1 MSPVWKFRSHCIL
14 LLVAGS
20 AILASF
26 DFAAAQN
33 RPTLTAQPA
42 PRGHYD
48 EVFVN
53 GKDEAGRPIKIVRP
67 QYRDIIG
74 AVADFDEVRI
84 QTITR
89 NSTKD
94 FSGDNAL
101 TPIPRVFLDSE
112 YDGIIKPGIDQRGR
126 ALREFI
132 KDFHLSGGRP
142 RIAEAGIIPQVILD
156 RIVDRKQERALIGHV
171 NPETINFLYGPD
183 ILRDAKGN
191 FRVVEDNFGFL
202 GGLGD
207 LEVALESMYRN
218 VPEYPKLH
226 EREPRDF
233 FRELVRRYR
242 QRAKPLRGKTVLL
255 MSPPYS
261 DNEEKRISEL
271 FANQG
276 VPTVTPRT
284 KARVEFSDDGVWLRS
299 KPGARRQRVGFVI
312 VYGDYRNLDVT
323 HEATVPIAV
332 FDYARRLLPA
342 LSGQIARSVWRKS
355 ESDHKK
361 LFLRIMKEV
370 DPTTKLPD
378 HAALV
383 QVLKDMGHWGH
394 IEAERRSSFVGLI
407 EAVSAGRVAA
417 NYSPGA
423 TVAEDKEFYPYVEK
437 IIEFYL
443 GEKPILKN
451 IPTWDARIDLG
462 RGVYGELN
470 EKLLRDVEKNQSK
483 YVIKVVDGRGGDGI
497 WVGAKISAGEFSI
510 GIKQLRTEPERYK
523 IQPYTALSVVGNMIT
538 DLRVHSDV
546 PPRGQTFVSDTGWSR
561 SLPLSGDGKVNISAE
576 GRESTVIVRSSAKFC
591 EFLFESPSAVPASA
605 IYRAR

>member
-1 MSPVWKFRSHCIL
+1 MSPVWKFRGHWIL
-14 LLVAGS
+14 SLIAGS

-26 DFAAAQN
+26 DFAVAQN

-74 AVADFDEVRI
+74 AVADFDDVRI
-84 QTITR
+84 QAITR

-171 NPETINFLYGPD
+171 NPETIGFLYGPD

-207 LEVALESMYRN
+207 LEIALESMYRN

-255 MSPPYS
+255 MTPPYS
-261 DNEEKRISEL
+261 DNEEKRIRDL
-271 FANQG
+271 FAKEG
-276 VPTVTPRT
+276 VPTVTPQT

-323 HEATVPIAV
+323 HEATGELAV
-332 FDYARRLLPA
+332 LDYARRLLPSLWA
-342 LSGQIARSVWRKS
+342 PKNVWRRS
-355 ESDHKK
+355 ESEAKK
-361 LFLRIMKEV
+361 RFERIMKEV
-370 DPTTKLPD
+370 DATTKRPD

-383 QVLKDMGHWGH
+383 QVLTELGHWGH
-394 IEAERRSSFVGLI
+394 IEAERRRSFVGLI
-407 EAVSAGRVAA
+407 EAVSTGRVAA
-417 NYSPGA
+417 NYSPGS
-423 TVAEDKEFYPYVEK
+423 TIAEDKEFYPYVEK

-451 IPTWDARIDLG
+451 IPTWDARVDLG
-462 RGVYGELN
+462 RGVYGRLN

-483 YVIKVVDGRGGDGI
+483 YVIKVVDGRGGEGI
-497 WVGAKISAGEFSI
+497 WVGAKVSVEQFAVGVE
-510 GIKQLRTEPERYK
+510 KLRTEPDRYK
-523 IQPYTALSVVGNMIT
+523 IQPYTALSVVGGMIT

-561 SLPLSGDGKVNISAE
+561 SLPIDGDGKVNISAE

-591 EFLFESPSAVPASA
+591 ELLFESPSAVPASA